1 MKLTQKNTGLGF
13 VALAVVLLG
22 TAAFAD
28 RQGGPEDRGGAGMM
42 GPAFDFAA
50 IDANKDGK
58 VTPEELTA
66 WRKAQAVGID
76 TNADGKLSVD
86 ELAAMDLKAM
96 TDRAKARATEMV
108 ARLDTDGDGMLSAS
122 ELVSPPVPTDLFA
135 RIDTNKDGAVDQAEA
150 DAAMQ
155 MMQHGHG
162 GHGHGNNNDG
172 GQGQN
177 GDDSNNDSGNGGN

>member
-1 MKLTQKNTGLGF
+1 MKLTQKKTGLGF

-66 WRKAQAVGID
+66 WRKAQAAGID
-76 TNADGKLSVD
+76 TNADGKLSV
-86 ELAAMDLKAM
+86 E
-96 TDRAKARATEMV
+96 DRKSV
-108 ARLDTDGDGMLSAS
+108 
-122 ELVSPPVPTDLFA
+122 V
-135 RIDTNKDGAVDQAEA
+135 
-150 DAAMQ
+150 
-155 MMQHGHG
+155 
-162 GHGHGNNNDG
+162 
-172 GQGQN
+172 
-177 GDDSNNDSGNGGN
+177 